1 MEDSGMLYI
10 NNQVHLFCLHYIFK
24 ARVNDAL
31 KQFVQAR
38 NSHPISGECNRSPNQ
53 LVISQSLEIS
63 TLLSQKRIKLRDNM
77 LMTWMMR
84 KNTEL
89 RPVDA
94 RALDMLDTQ
103 ESDSGVPTNAVS
115 EIGIPLDVALAVIDP
130 LVNDGEYGLQL
141 YQREVEIISQLIWWF
156 CCS

>member
-1 MEDSGMLYI
+1 
-10 NNQVHLFCLHYIFK
+10 
-24 ARVNDAL
+24 
-31 KQFVQAR
+31 
-38 NSHPISGECNRSPNQ
+38 
-53 LVISQSLEIS
+53 
-63 TLLSQKRIKLRDNM
+63 
-77 LMTWMMR
+77 MMR

-94 RALDMLDTQ
+94 RALDMLDAQ

-115 EIGIPLDVALAVIDP
+115 EIGIPLSVALAVIDP

-141 YQREVEIISQLIWWF
+141 YQRAVEIISQLIWWF